1 MADMMMPSAP
11 QGQMPAQ
18 APQGA
23 PAPQAP
29 PTLDQVSAAYDKLKA
44 GQQMLDKV
52 RKGLDTL
59 VKLGDTISQED
70 VIKVAGK
77 LVAAGLTP
85 EGMATLLS
93 EMPEKSE
100 MLQEWIAKHDQDV
113 TQREQQLNQMTDQYR
128 HQMGAMA
135 MEQLVA
141 QHPADQAQAAAQMPA
156 PQAEGTA
163 PSDAGAMGLG
173 G

>member
-1 MADMMMPSAP
+1 
-11 QGQMPAQ
+11 
-18 APQGA
+18 
-23 PAPQAP
+23 
-29 PTLDQVSAAYDKLKA
+29 
-44 GQQMLDKV
+44 
-52 RKGLDTL
+52 
-59 VKLGDTISQED
+59 
-70 VIKVAGK
+70 
-77 LVAAGLTP
+77 
-85 EGMATLLS
+85 MATLLS